1 MTTITKTTHAP
12 YRFETVGSFLRP
24 EVLVEA
30 RARFRQGEITKE
42 ELTIVE
48 DKAIIDLIKK
58 QEEVGLKSIS
68 DGEFRRSWWHLDFFW
83 GLNGIEKT
91 VPNKEASSTEKETP
105 VAAATLAGKLSGENH
120 PFIDHF
126 KFVKAHIS
134 NESEVKQTIPAPAQL
149 ILELISTRNI
159 ESVKKHYGTIEA
171 LIEGVAGAYNQ
182 VLREFYDAGARVIQL
197 DDCSWIS
204 IIDDDHV
211 FLDDQ
216 ELDDAK
222 LEEIK
227 DYFVTANNKAIEGL
241 PEDFVINTHVCRGNF
256 QSIWFGS
263 GGYDNI
269 ASPLFD
275 EENVDAYFL
284 EYDSDRAG
292 GFGPLAKVTDGK
304 KVVLGLV
311 TTKTGELENRDSI
324 IARIKEAAQY
334 VPLENLSL
342 SPQCGF
348 ASTEEGNKLT
358 EEQQWDKLR
367 FIKSIADE
375 VWREE

>member
-58 QEEVGLKSIS
+58 QEEVGLKSIP

-311 TTKTGELENRDSI
+311 TTKTGELKTVTI
-324 IARIKEAAQY
+324 
-334 VPLENLSL
+334 LL
-342 SPQCGF
+342 
-348 ASTEEGNKLT
+348 
-358 EEQQWDKLR
+358 
-367 FIKSIADE
+367 DE
-375 VWREE
+375 LKKQHSMSH